1 MRQRFRH
8 FNAGPVLLAMLLAL
22 CATAGSAADYIV
34 DRDHE
39 VDFSTF
45 RTFAIRNTAMG
56 IDRPETR
63 NPIVMARTTEVIR
76 AALVARGLR
85 ETAEGAELL
94 VDWQVRGQGMF
105 IGPGGQPRPTS
116 YGQGG
121 SHPGGQ
127 PLTFIEATLV
137 LDMTAASSGL
147 LIWRGVLRNKDR
159 DAGEVAKNLPGY
171 AKKLL
176 GDYPRG
182 KK

>member
-1 MRQRFRH
+1 MLVGARRSRLLLQ
-8 FNAGPVLLAMLLAL
+8 VLAAFL
-22 CATAGSAADYIV
+22 CLPAVAADQVI
-34 DRDHE
+34 DFDHE
-39 VDFSTF
+39 IDFSTI

-63 NPIVMARTTEVIR
+63 NPIVITRATEVIR
-76 AALVARGLR
+76 TALTARGLQER
-85 ETAEGAELL
+85 AQGADIL

-105 IGPGGQPRPTS
+105 IGPGGQARPTN

-121 SHPGGQ
+121 DNPGGQ
-127 PLTFIEATLV
+127 PLTFVEATLV
-137 LDMTAASSGL
+137 LDMTQQSSGL

-176 GDYPRG
+176 EGYPRG

>member
-1 MRQRFRH
+1 MHIRVRH
-8 FNAGPVLLAMLLAL
+8 INLQSVFMAMLLAL

-34 DRDHE
+34 DRDHG

-45 RTFAIRNTAMG
+45 RTFAIRNTTMG
-56 IDRPETR
+56 IDRPETM
-63 NPIVMARTTEVIR
+63 NPIVIAHTTGVIR

-85 ETAEGAELL
+85 EAAEGADLL

-105 IGPGGQPRPTS
+105 IGPGGQPRPTN

-121 SHPGGQ
+121 NHPGGQ
-127 PLTFIEATLV
+127 PLTFVEATLV

-176 GDYPRG
+176 AGYPRG